1 MALGGCS
8 QTLALHVQ
16 MELSLLKATVANY
29 ETTAKAPTAAAAAAV
44 SLPPTSSSTRFSS
57 RGRVSNAR
65 RNRQG
70 TRTPSSLAT
79 RQYNLTKNLIFYYM
93 ASLGQLFLTGRVS

>member
-16 MELSLLKATVANY
+16 MELSLLKATVANH
-29 ETTAKAPTAAAAAAV
+29 ETTAAAAAV

-79 RQYNLTKNLIFYYM
+79 RQYNLTKNLIFLLY
-93 ASLGQLFLTGRVS
+93 G

>member
-29 ETTAKAPTAAAAAAV
+29 ETTAKAPTAAAAAV

>member
-16 MELSLLKATVANY
+16 MELSLLKATVANH
-29 ETTAKAPTAAAAAAV
+29 ETTAAAAAAAV

-93 ASLGQLFLTGRVS
+93 ASFGQLFLTGRVS